1 MSDVLVYVPMLL
13 VDTVDASQTRAV
25 MWVAEEDDTRK
36 RYVSLDDYQELLDKY
51 NQILENGYE

>member
-13 VDTVDASQTRAV
+13 VDTQDASQTRAV

-36 RYVSLDDYQELLDKY
+36 RYVPLSDYQELLDKY
-51 NQILENGYE
+51 TKLLKEQP